1 MKLNN
6 EQSFYG
12 HIYET
17 KISDLKSSKEKFGKK
32 ILKKNWIPTRFQKNI
47 SKLKTL
53 FQNMEFQHN
62 GRGIIKNHKMER

>member
-32 ILKKNWIPTRFQKNI
+32 IKKKKLDSYEVSKEYLKTEDVVPEYGIPT
-47 SKLKTL
+47 
-53 FQNMEFQHN
+53 
-62 GRGIIKNHKMER
+62 

>member
-32 ILKKNWIPTRFQKNI
+32 IKKKKLDSYEVSKEYFKTEDVVPEYGIPT
-47 SKLKTL
+47 
-53 FQNMEFQHN
+53 
-62 GRGIIKNHKMER
+62 